1 MNTTNLN
8 SALSLY
14 SPTPI
19 ATTTQ
24 TTTNMSDSPLPSRID
39 VHSHFLPPFYR
50 DALAQ
55 NGHTHPDGM
64 PAIPE
69 WSLEAHLEMMSVAN
83 VTKSI
88 LSLSSPGT
96 HLNIS
101 DPSLMIN
108 LTRQCNAY
116 AASLKKQHPEKFG
129 YWASLPLPDVDAA
142 LGEIDKATEE
152 GADGFA
158 LMTNYHGT
166 YLGDSKF
173 DRIFTKLNDLAAT
186 VFIHPTAPCM
196 HLPTGSQ
203 TEAIKACPLETQ
215 YPIPI
220 FEFFFDSSRAAINL
234 FSSGTVD
241 RCPNMH
247 FILTHAAGCLPP
259 LLTRFI

>member
-1 MNTTNLN
+1 
-8 SALSLY
+8 
-14 SPTPI
+14 
-19 ATTTQ
+19 
-24 TTTNMSDSPLPSRID
+24 MSDHPLPSRID

-50 DALAQ
+50 EALAQ

-69 WSLEAHLEMMSVAN
+69 WSLEAHLDMMSVAN

-116 AASLKKQHPEKFG
+116 AASLKKQYPEKFG
-129 YWASLPLPDVDAA
+129 YWASLPLPNVDAA
-142 LGEIDKATEE
+142 LKEVEKAIEE

-166 YLGDSKF
+166 YLGDPKF
-173 DRIFTKLNDLAAT
+173 DRIFSKLNDLGAT

-196 HLPTGSQ
+196 HLPNTNASGPTVNDTNQRISLWH
-203 TEAIKACPLETQ
+203 AIPHPHLR
-215 YPIPI
+215 I
-220 FEFFFDSSRAAINL
+220 FLRFFPHSHQPVQLRN
-234 FSSGTVD
+234 
-241 RCPNMH
+241 H
-247 FILTHAAGCLPP
+247 
-259 LLTRFI
+259 